1 MSLDL
6 PKEHQLRYLLK
17 RAADIE
23 EIRKNTHEGN
33 FETAV
38 TIGHRLKGSGETFG
52 FPLITVHG
60 STIEQAGI
68 ARDKMKILETVKAL
82 EESVKTYQISMQV

>member
-6 PKEHQLRYLLK
+6 PKDHQLRYLAK

-23 EIRKNTHEGN
+23 EIRKNTNEGN

-38 TIGHRLKGSGETFG
+38 MIGHRLKGSGETFG
-52 FPLITVHG
+52 FPLITTYG
-60 STIEQAGI
+60 STLEKAGLN
-68 ARDKMKILETVKAL
+68 RDKEKILETVEAL
-82 EESVKTYQISMQV
+82 EESVKNYQLQMQV